1 MVRKDVVIVHL
12 MYQRQVSGITS
23 FLSVPL
29 ELRKNWI
36 TSRMV
41 VGMARMVEE
50 FRDLVLLLRQRYGVN
65 NAQNYT

>member
-36 TSRMV
+36 TSLMV

-50 FRDLVLLLRQRYGVN
+50 FRDLRGWELVCYYYD
-65 NAQNYT
+65 NATE

>member
-50 FRDLVLLLRQRYGVN
+50 LRDLRGWELVCYYYD
-65 NAQNYT
+65 NATE